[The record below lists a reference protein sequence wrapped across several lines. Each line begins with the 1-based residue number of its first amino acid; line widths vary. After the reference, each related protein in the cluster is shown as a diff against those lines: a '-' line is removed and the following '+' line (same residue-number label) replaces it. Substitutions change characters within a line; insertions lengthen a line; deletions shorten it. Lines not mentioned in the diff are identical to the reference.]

1 MPFSFAGLEVPTVI
15 RDMIAVNLANK
26 SAFISPGVA
35 VVEPADPIAMGGNFY
50 KRRFSDHDS
59 TAAEKIDGVTPL
71 TPQVIGAHSD
81 IGPIIRRARFR
92 RIVDGAAAAEGGLA
106 AENPSARIVESTA
119 AYWANEYD
127 QALLNVLAAAF
138 DATGPL
144 YSTHLYPLAVT
155 TGAKVAL
162 SFASAIEASA
172 ILGDR
177 ANDLVALVCHSQVA
191 KDLVLEMGA
200 RAMAVPIGG
209 TPLYATGLY
218 VGNARLIISDLC
230 PVDTTVPTYPVY
242 TSFLLTPG
250 ALWMTQQQELREITA
265 ANPAMAAF
273 DTTQTAHVGLGITG
287 LSFGT
292 TVNPTNAELADPD
305 EWSLTIDPMT
315 AASKKSIGV
324 VAITTNASGS

>member
-1 MPFSFAGLEVPTVI
+1 MAFDFSTLEVPTVV
-15 RDMIAVNLANK
+15 RDIIAVNLANK
-26 SAFISPGVA
+26 SAFITPGVA

-59 TAAEKIDGVTPL
+59 AAAEKIDGVTPL

-92 RIVDGAAAAEGGLA
+92 RIVDGAAAAEGGLL
-106 AENPSARIVESTA
+106 AEDPSARIVESTA

-138 DATGPL
+138 DPTGPL
-144 YSTHLYPLAVT
+144 FATHLFPAAAT
-155 TGAKVAL
+155 TGAKVPL
-162 SFASAIEASA
+162 SFALAIEAAA

-191 KDLVLEMGA
+191 KDIVLEMGA

-218 VGNARLIISDLC
+218 VGNAKLVISDLC
-230 PVDTTVPTYPVY
+230 PVDTSVPSYPAY
-242 TSFLLTPG
+242 TSFLLAPG
-250 ALWMTQQQELREITA
+250 ALWMTEQQGFREIVSP
-265 ANPAMAAF
+265 NPAMASY
-273 DTTQTAHVGLGITG
+273 DVTQTAHVGLGITG
-287 LSFGT
+287 LSCGT
-292 TVNPTNAELADPD
+292 TVNPTNAQLATPA
-305 EWSLTIDPMT
+305 EWSLTINPMT
-315 AASKKSIGV
+315 AVSKKSIGV
-324 VAITTNASGS
+324 VAVTTNAT